1 MWVCGRSGETVR
13 APQITMSMQ
22 SGSKVSL
29 TALVEV
35 AVEDDLARF

>member
-1 MWVCGRSGETVR
+1 MR